1 MISLFVVQSPEK
13 RARSGWL
20 LAFGDVVTL
29 LITFFIMV
37 IVLNKTQVSKLQVW
51 ADRQVT
57 AAYQEIDRQI
67 KNQNLQ
73 VISVDRTPQGILLKV
88 QSAAAFNSA
97 DYFPSEQL
105 KEEVQ
110 YLGFLL
116 KQSSLFRLTETEDK
130 QKRAILDYAAQD
142 GLYWNSEIVIEGH
155 TDSDPILP
163 NSPLRNN
170 WFLSAMRAQTVM
182 EALYQSSALP
192 AEKFSISG
200 YAEYHPVQ
208 SNATEVGKEQ
218 NRRIEIL
225 LTAGFV
231 KHQLDAVSEIAA
243 PVAENQP
250 AVVAN

>member
-1 MISLFVVQSPEK
+1 MISRLLIQSPEK

-51 ADRQVT
+51 ADQQVT
-57 AAYQEIDRQI
+57 AAYTEIKRQI
-67 KNQNLQ
+67 DNQNLQ
-73 VISVDRTPQGILLKV
+73 VIQVQRTPQGILLQV

-97 DYFPSEQL
+97 DYYPSVQL
-105 KEEVQ
+105 KEELQ
-110 YLGFLL
+110 YLGVLL
-116 KQSSLFRLTETEDK
+116 KESELFRLQDSQQEN
-130 QKRAILDYAAQD
+130 KRVILDYAAAE

-155 TDSDPILP
+155 TDNDPILP

-182 EALYQSSALP
+182 EELYQASQLP
-192 AEKFSISG
+192 PDQFSISG

-208 SNATEVGKEQ
+208 SNQIDAGKEQ
-218 NRRIEIL
+218 NRRVEIL
-225 LTAGFV
+225 ITAGFV
-231 KHQLDAVSEIAA
+231 KHLSDAESPVVA
-243 PVAENQP
+243 PVAEPKQ
-250 AVVAN
+250 VAIAN